1 MTVKELKEK
10 LDSLPENANIVLE
23 ILDFDAAHTSNNVL
37 EVFETAD
44 NEVAIQSYNF

>member
-1 MTVKELKEK
+1 MTVKELKAK
-10 LDSLPENANIVLE
+10 LDTLPENANIVLE
-23 ILDFDAAHTSNNVL
+23 ILHFDHAHCGNNVL

>member
-1 MTVKELKEK
+1 MTVKELKET
-10 LDSLPENANIVLE
+10 LDTLPENANIVLE
-23 ILDFDAAHTSNNVL
+23 ILNFDTAYTGNNVL

>member
-10 LDSLPENANIVLE
+10 LEMLPENADIVLE
-23 ILDFDAAHTSNNVL
+23 VLTFDNAHNGNNVL

-44 NEVAIQSYNF
+44 GEVAIQSYDF

>member
-10 LDSLPENANIVLE
+10 LDTLPENANIVLE
-23 ILDFDAAHTSNNVL
+23 ILNFDNAHNGNNVL

-44 NEVAIQSYNF
+44 GEVAIQSYDF